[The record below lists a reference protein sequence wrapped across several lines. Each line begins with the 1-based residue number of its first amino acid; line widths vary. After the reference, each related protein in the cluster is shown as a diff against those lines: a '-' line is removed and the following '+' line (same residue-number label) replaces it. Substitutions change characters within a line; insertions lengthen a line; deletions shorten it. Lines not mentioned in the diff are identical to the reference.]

1 MKKKLEAGEP
11 ISGINLIN
19 DTLGFLSFRGSGT
32 KLIGDTVETR
42 FIASFSNS
50 FRFSLKPLR
59 PFNPAL

>member
-50 FRFSLKPLR
+50 SRCFKRFIIPINVK
-59 PFNPAL
+59 